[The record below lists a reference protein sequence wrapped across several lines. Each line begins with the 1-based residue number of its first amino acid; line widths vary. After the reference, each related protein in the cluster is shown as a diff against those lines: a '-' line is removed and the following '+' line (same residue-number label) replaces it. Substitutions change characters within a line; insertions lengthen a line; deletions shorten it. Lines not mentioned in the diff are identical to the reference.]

1 MDLTTYFAY
10 GSNLDPDR
18 MRHRCP
24 SATPLGSA
32 RLDGWRLRIGRRGV
46 ATIEQ
51 AASESTWGG
60 LWGIAN
66 AEIGDLDA
74 AEGVSI
80 GLYESTQ
87 VEVLT
92 ESGRRCARA
101 YIEPFD
107 GPGAPRP
114 GYLRHLVVGAEYF
127 DLPSNHREH
136 IVALAG

>member
-1 MDLTTYFAY
+1 MHLTTYFAY

-46 ATIEQ
+46 ATIQ
-51 AASESTWGG
+51 RAASESTWGG
-60 LWGIAN
+60 LWDIATG
-66 AEIGDLDA
+66 EIKDLDA
-74 AEGVSI
+74 AEGVCI
-80 GLYESTQ
+80 GLYEPIQ

-92 ESGRRCARA
+92 GSGLRRARV

-127 DLPSNHREH
+127 DLPSKHREH
-136 IVALAG
+136 IAALAG